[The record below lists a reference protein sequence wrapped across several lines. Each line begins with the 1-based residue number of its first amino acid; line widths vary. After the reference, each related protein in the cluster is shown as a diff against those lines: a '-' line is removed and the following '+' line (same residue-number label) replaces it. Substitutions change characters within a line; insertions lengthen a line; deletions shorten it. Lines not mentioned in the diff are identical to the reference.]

1 MKAFYKRCN
10 ELGGEELI
18 ESVRRACNIISCFT
32 EEEPILG
39 NAEIAEK
46 LNLSRSTTHHLIKTL
61 YNEGVLMK
69 EGASKYRLGWKIID
83 WNNGVMHQNEIYTTA
98 LPMVKGLVEEY
109 KGTAHIGMFDKGEV
123 VFVLRISSE
132 DAHPVSTFLGG
143 RKPAHSTSLGK
154 VLLAFNRVYLQETVA
169 GGLPKFGRNTITE
182 VNLLKRELNTVK
194 KNGYSISIDEN
205 DTSTYAIAAPIQ
217 SYSGETIAAVNL
229 VGSIDYMK
237 GLKKEE
243 MIRSLIN
250 TGKSVSRELGYIEL
264 A

>member
-1 MKAFYKRCN
+1 M
-10 ELGGEELI
+10 I

-32 EEEPILG
+32 NEEPILG

-61 YNEGVLMK
+61 HTEGVLMK

-83 WNNGVMHQNEIYTTA
+83 WNNGVMHQHEIYNTA
-98 LPMVKGLVEEY
+98 LPMVKGLVEKY
-109 KGTAHIGMFDKGEV
+109 NGTAHIGMYDKGDV

-132 DAHPVSTFLGG
+132 NAYPVSTSLGG

-154 VLLAFNRVYLQETVA
+154 VLLAFNRAYLQETIA
-169 GGLPKFGRNTITE
+169 RGLSKQGRNTITE
-182 VNLLKRELNTVK
+182 VNMLKRELNTVK
-194 KNGYSISIDEN
+194 KNSYSVSIDEN

-217 SYSGETIAAVNL
+217 SYSGETIASVNL
-229 VGSIDYMK
+229 VGSIEYMK
-237 GLKKEE
+237 NQNKEE
-243 MIRSLIN
+243 MVRTIIN

>member
-1 MKAFYKRCN
+1 MFLN
-10 ELGGEELI
+10 QGGKELI

-32 EEEPILG
+32 NEEPILG
-39 NAEIAEK
+39 NAEIADK

-61 YNEGVLMK
+61 HNEGVLMK

-83 WNNGVMHQNEIYTTA
+83 WNNGVMHQTDIYNIA
-98 LPMVKGLVEEY
+98 LPMVKGLVEKY

-123 VFVLRISSE
+123 VFVLRISSTE
-132 DAHPVSTFLGG
+132 GEAVATYLGG

-154 VLLAFNRVYLQETVA
+154 VLLAFNRAYLKESIAA
-169 GGLPKFGRNTITE
+169 GLSKQGRNTITE
-182 VNLLKRELNTVK
+182 VNLLKRELSVVK

-217 SYSGETIAAVNL
+217 SYSNETIAAVNL
-229 VGSIDYMK
+229 VGSIDYMQGENK
-237 GLKKEE
+237 QE
-243 MIRSLIN
+243 MIRTIIN
-250 TGKSVSRELGYIEL
+250 TGKTVSRELGYIEL